1 VLDGGFQK
9 KIKLKKMW
17 SDWNVLYEQQTDL
30 VAFFATKFE
39 EVTKRHL
46 EQKEQERREMEGTS

>member
-1 VLDGGFQK
+1 
-9 KIKLKKMW
+9 MW